1 MKKIAC
7 VILLLVMCCT
17 LCACDPNEYQP
28 PQEALDK
35 VVSVELIQ
43 YNNPNQKGYEFWIF
57 DHYNELRPFVAE
69 NATVLEVLPAD
80 KLSDF
85 LQSFSQKTLIGPHY
99 ASYNSPGEICLR
111 LKYENDD
118 FLIVWAGNQSCRYS
132 GYVGEYSSNGAVLSY
147 WGVPYSNDDYV
158 NLLAEYFNYNPELK

>member
-17 LCACDPNEYQP
+17 LCACDPGEYQP

-43 YNNPNQKGYEFWIF
+43 YANSEQKEYQLWIF
-57 DHYNELRPFVAE
+57 DHYNELLPFVAE
-69 NATVLEVLPAD
+69 NATVLEVLPVD

-85 LQSFSQKTLIGPHY
+85 LQSFSQMTLVGPRY

-111 LKYENDD
+111 LNYKNGD
-118 FLIVWAGNQSCRYS
+118 FLIVCNPRGRW
-132 GYVGEYSSNGAVLSY
+132 GYIGEYSSSGAVLSY
-147 WGVPYSNDDYV
+147 WGVPCNNDDYV
-158 NLLAEYFNYNPELK
+158 KLLAEYFNYNPELK

>member
-17 LCACDPNEYQP
+17 LCACDPGEYQP

-43 YNNPNQKGYEFWIF
+43 YANSEQKEYLLWIF
-57 DHYNELRPFVAE
+57 DHYNELLPFVAE

-111 LKYENDD
+111 LKYENGD
-118 FLIVWAGNQSCRYS
+118 FLIVWADNQSGRYS

-147 WGVPYSNDDYV
+147 WGVPSNSFDYEGFV
-158 NLLAEYFNYNPELK
+158 NEYFDYELKLD